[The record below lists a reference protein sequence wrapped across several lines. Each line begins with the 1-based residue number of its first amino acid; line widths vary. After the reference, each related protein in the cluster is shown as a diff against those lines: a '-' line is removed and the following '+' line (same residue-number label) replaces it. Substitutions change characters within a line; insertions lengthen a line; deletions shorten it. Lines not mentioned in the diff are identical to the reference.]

1 MMSNKYH
8 DILNNQ
14 TFLTN
19 AKNNNLSVLSMK
31 DILKF
36 DTSCVSLCLEKKRFT
51 YMETHKT

>member
-36 DTSCVSLCLEKKRFT
+36 DTSCVSLCLEKKKIYLYGDT
-51 YMETHKT
+51 